1 MLCPYSN
8 QQKQKTMNTLFLKH
22 TIAAIALCITI
33 AGSAQ
38 NREPRTPREPR
49 EPREPRMARTERF
62 GFNNQYLNIDEDSS
76 TTPPTITVAYKDAY
90 KKYNFIIIG
99 DKLTEMYVNGH
110 QVPADSF
117 YLYNDLVAKVKKQII
132 ADRAQ
137 ALEDMKQAERDR
149 EQAERD
155 RQQAVKDQEQA
166 GRDREQAER
175 DRQQAEQDR
184 QQVVRDQAQA
194 GEDSKQADRDRGQA
208 VKDRQQAEEDRKQAD
223 LDRQQAVKDR
233 AQAEEDRKQAELDR
247 KQAEEDRK
255 LLKALVTE
263 IVADGIVPNENS
275 IRHIDL
281 NDDELIVNG
290 NLQSAE
296 LFKKYKAKFIKKP
309 GYSLHYNNTPTNHGL
324 SINSDN

>member
-8 QQKQKTMNTLFLKH
+8 QQKQKTMKTLFLKQAI
-22 TIAAIALCITI
+22 TAIAVCITI

-38 NREPRTPREPR
+38 NREPRQPREPR
-49 EPREPRMARTERF
+49 QAGTERF
-62 GFNNQYLNIDEDSS
+62 GYNNQYLNIDEDSS
-76 TTPPTITVAYKDAY
+76 TNPPTITVAYKDAW
-90 KKYNFIIIG
+90 KRYNFVMSG

-110 QVPADSF
+110 QVPTDSF
-117 YLYNDLVAKVKKQII
+117 YLYNDLVTKVKKQII

-137 ALEDMKQAERDR
+137 ALADMKQAERDR

-175 DRQQAEQDR
+175 DRQQAEEDR
-184 QQVVRDQAQA
+184 KQAIKDQAQA
-194 GEDSKQADRDRGQA
+194 GEDSKQADRDREQA
-208 VKDRQQAEEDRKQAD
+208 VKDRQQAEEDRKQAE

-233 AQAEEDRKQAELDR
+233 EQGEEDRKQAEIDR

-255 LLKALVTE
+255 MIKALVTD
-263 IVADGIVPNENS
+263 IIADGLAPNENG

-290 NLQSAE
+290 KLQSAE
-296 LFKKYKAKFIKKP
+296 LLKKYKAKYIKKP
-309 GYSLHYNNTPTNHGL
+309 GYSLHYNNTPNNHGL
-324 SINSDN
+324 SINS